1 MRKFLFTALA
11 TLSLF
16 SCAKNELDNSL
27 TNTEFEKLIVAFDE
41 ESTRVELN
49 SNLQTVWNE
58 GDALS
63 VFFRS
68 TANGRWIYTG
78 EDGARTGELTK
89 DSNTADVGSNTK
101 VSNIVALYPY
111 AADATLNSTAT
122 ALSTAL
128 SAEQSYN
135 NASFGVGSSIMV
147 SAGDSRRLTLR
158 NVCGWLRVEL
168 TGEGT
173 VDAITLRGNN
183 GETLAG
189 AVTIDPTTAEVASA
203 TGSASELSLLC
214 DGGVTLSTATP
225 TPFYF
230 AIIPQVLSKGFTVEA
245 TIRDQ
250 LPATFRVEESVSIE
264 RNHILPYGPKAIE
277 EGQVIPVVKLIAD
290 KTSIE
295 ADGEQTVTFSVTA
308 NDVAQSEGVKI
319 INADTEQELDG
330 FTFSTTTVGSYTFYA
345 TYGHGVSESVTI
357 TATTPRSAWPL
368 TLVVNP
374 KTIDADG
381 KSMAAFDVKH
391 GSEDVTLICDIKC
404 GDTILEHSY
413 FTTTTAGTYTFT
425 AEYEGKVSNSV
436 TVTAVEVAPPAEFDG
451 KPGDYYNQNGVE
463 GVIFAIESG
472 YCYIMSLDEAD
483 LQWSTE
489 NVQCNCFSQN
499 GYYNTH
505 DPFDYYGMDI
515 NKYPAFKWCMDH
527 GDGWFLPSSRELNWM
542 WTAIT
547 DGERDFNAAK
557 VAEYNNTLVAHGG
570 KGFEETYYWT
580 SNETSDYLVE
590 VVAFM
595 NDSVVCL
602 DPQKSSTFTARA
614 VYKFKL

>member
-1 MRKFLFTALA
+1 MAKNSFLQDFKAFAMKGNVVDMAVGVIIGGAFGKIVTSVVNDIFMPVIGMLVGGVNFTDLKITLKEGVTEQLNEAGEVVQAAVPAVTLNYGNFLQQTFDFLIIAFSIFLFI
-11 TLSLF
+11 SLIKKGF
-16 SCAKNELDNSL
+16 YDGIIFHRVISGFMIQGGDPNGNGTGTSGTTIEG
-27 TNTEFEKLIVAFDE
+27 EF
-41 ESTRVELN
+41 
-49 SNLQTVWNE
+49 
-58 GDALS
+58 
-63 VFFRS
+63 
-68 TANGRWIYTG
+68 TAN
-78 EDGARTGELTK
+78 
-89 DSNTADVGSNTK
+89 
-101 VSNIVALYPY
+101 
-111 AADATLNSTAT
+111 
-122 ALSTAL
+122 
-128 SAEQSYN
+128 
-135 NASFGVGSSIMV
+135 AS
-147 SAGDSRRLTLR
+147 RHPE
-158 NVCGWLRVEL
+158 VEL
-168 TGEGT
+168 TA
-173 VDAITLRGNN
+173 DTL
-183 GETLAG
+183 
-189 AVTIDPTTAEVASA
+189 TI
-203 TGSASELSLLC
+203 
-214 DGGVTLSTATP
+214 
-225 TPFYF
+225 
-230 AIIPQVLSKGFTVEA
+230 K
-245 TIRDQ
+245 
-250 LPATFRVEESVSIE
+250 
-264 RNHILPYGPKAIE
+264 
-277 EGQVIPVVKLIAD
+277 
-290 KTSIE
+290 

-345 TYGHGVSESVTI
+345 TYGRGVSESVTI
-357 TATTPRSAWPL
+357 TATTPRTDWPL

-374 KTIDADG
+374 KTINADG

-463 GVIFAIESG
+463 GVIFAIEDG

-489 NVQCNCFSQN
+489 NVLCNCLSQN
-499 GYYNTH
+499 GYNNTH
-505 DPFDYYGMDI
+505 DPFDYFGMDI

-527 GDGWFLPSSRELNWM
+527 GDGWFLPSSKELNWM
-542 WTAIT
+542 WNAIT
-547 DGERDFNAAK
+547 GGERDFKATK
-557 VAEYNNTLVAHGG
+557 VTDYNNTLVAHGG

-580 SNETSDYLVE
+580 SNETSESLVE

-602 DPQKSSTFTARA
+602 DPQKSSKFTARA